1 MGSIPIQT
9 AWTVSSMV
17 EHLAHNETVVGSSP
31 ALSTLSGRSMV
42 GCVSDIHG
50 DDSSNLSLTTLGKHV
65 PRLARLL
72 CKQTVKDSI
81 SFFSTIIWQYQ
92 ILFVCL
98 SYDKSKFV
106 LFLTVKSLSRLR
118 E

>member
-50 DDSSNLSLTTLGKHV
+50 DDSSSLSLTT
-65 PRLARLL
+65 
-72 CKQTVKDSI
+72 
-81 SFFSTIIWQYQ
+81 FSTIIWQCQ